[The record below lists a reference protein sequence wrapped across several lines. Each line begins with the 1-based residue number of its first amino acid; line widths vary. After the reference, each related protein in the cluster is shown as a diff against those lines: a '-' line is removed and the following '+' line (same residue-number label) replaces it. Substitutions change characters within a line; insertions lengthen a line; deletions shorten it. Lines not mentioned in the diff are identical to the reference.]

1 MSQKITQNLKT
12 LRNQIR
18 KKGRPNQ
25 TIKLVA
31 VTKTRSAEQVSVA
44 IEAGVS
50 SIGENKVQE
59 AEAKFSHIEKI
70 KSVEKR
76 LIGQLQSNKIKK
88 AIKLFDTID
97 SVDSTKLAKKISK
110 ASALIKKKQRV
121 LIQVNTSDETTKGG
135 FEKESID
142 EMLSCFNLKN
152 IKIEGLMT
160 IGPTEPDNNK
170 REKAFILLRKI
181 FSKINARLPE
191 DKKMTELSMGMS
203 GDFLLGIE
211 NGSTMVR
218 VGTLI
223 FGKREEFVGR

>member
-12 LRNQIR
+12 LRKQIR
-18 KKGRPNQ
+18 KKGKPNQ

-31 VTKTRSAEQVSVA
+31 VTKTRSAEQVSLA

-142 EMLSCFNLKN
+142 EILLCFNLKN
-152 IKIEGLMT
+152 IKILQSLSDFHQHKVPLLLGPSRKSFIGT
-160 IGPTEPDNNK
+160 ILNEINPKNRVWGTGAIVAYAIAQK
-170 REKAFILLRKI
+170 ISILRIHDTKEMNQIRIVLDKLRKA
-181 FSKINARLPE
+181 S
-191 DKKMTELSMGMS
+191 
-203 GDFLLGIE
+203 
-211 NGSTMVR
+211 
-218 VGTLI
+218 
-223 FGKREEFVGR
+223 

>member
-1 MSQKITQNLKT
+1 M
-12 LRNQIR
+12 
-18 KKGRPNQ
+18 
-25 TIKLVA
+25 
-31 VTKTRSAEQVSVA
+31 
-44 IEAGVS
+44 
-50 SIGENKVQE
+50 
-59 AEAKFSHIEKI
+59 
-70 KSVEKR
+70 
-76 LIGQLQSNKIKK
+76 IGQLQSNKIKK

-142 EMLSCFNLKN
+142 EILLCFNLKN

-170 REKAFILLRKI
+170 RKKAFILLRKI
-181 FSKINARLPE
+181 FSKINTRLSA

-218 VGTLI
+218 VGTAI
-223 FGKREEFVGR
+223 FGKREAVVGR